1 MATDKLTREF
11 ESPLTLNTLPKPRC
25 WSFLKTEA
33 IGQYK
38 VILETPDM
46 KQSLLTEISV
56 TVPKDKIAVISVRA
70 SVGLAD
76 KPEPIPVEVEL

>member
-1 MATDKLTREF
+1 MDADKLTREF
-11 ESPLTLNTLPKPRC
+11 ETALTLDTLPKPRC

-33 IGQYK
+33 SGQYK
-38 VILETPDM
+38 VILETPDK
-46 KQSLLTEISV
+46 KQSLLTEVSV
-56 TVPKDKIAVISVRA
+56 TVPKDKIVVISVRA